1 MENLIVSLEIN
12 YSEKLVLCSSD
23 TAATYKLSDISV
35 DYIGKFDERYA
46 AMIGELYAGTA
57 LIPYSQVK
65 SIHCQALLKKHTNWK
80 TDINN
85 LSAHSLQG

>member
-1 MENLIVSLEIN
+1 MDNLIVRLEIN

-23 TAATYKLSDISV
+23 TAATYKVSDISV

-57 LIPYSQVK
+57 SIPYSQVK

-80 TDINN
+80 SDINN
-85 LSAHSLQG
+85 LSVQSLQG

>member
-1 MENLIVSLEIN
+1 MDNLIVRLEIN

-23 TAATYKLSDISV
+23 TAATYKVSDISV

-46 AMIGELYAGTA
+46 AMIGELYAGTIP
-57 LIPYSQVK
+57 IPYSQVK

-80 TDINN
+80 SDINN
-85 LSAHSLQG
+85 LSVHSLQG

>member
-1 MENLIVSLEIN
+1 MDNLTVRLEIN
-12 YSEKLVLCSSD
+12 HSEKLVLCSSD
-23 TAATYKLSDISV
+23 TAATCKLSDISA
-35 DYIGKFDERYA
+35 DYVEKFDERYA

-57 LIPYSQVK
+57 PIPYSQVK

-85 LSAHSLQG
+85 LSVHSLQG

>member
-1 MENLIVSLEIN
+1 MDNLIVRLEIN

-35 DYIGKFDERYA
+35 DYVGKFDESYA
-46 AMIGELYAGTA
+46 AMIGELYAGTTP
-57 LIPYSQVK
+57 IPYSQVK

-80 TDINN
+80 SDINN
-85 LSAHSLQG
+85 LSVHSLQG

>member
-1 MENLIVSLEIN
+1 MDNLIVTLEIN

-35 DYIGKFDERYA
+35 DYDRKFDKRYA
-46 AMIGELYAGTA
+46 AMIRELYAGTA
-57 LIPYSQVK
+57 PIPYSHVK

-85 LSAHSLQG
+85 LSVHSLQG